1 MQTILDC
8 MKPKLEITKKRESS
22 AEYPISCERKFE
34 VGESIN
40 VRNYV
45 GKQKWIN
52 GVIQEKI
59 GTKLYRINIGET
71 GIVRHIYQLL
81 KEGNYDKSDN
91 WYDYIETPNSD
102 ELDSLPEV
110 RRYP

>member
-1 MQTILDC
+1 M
-8 MKPKLEITKKRESS
+8 
-22 AEYPISCERKFE
+22 
-34 VGESIN
+34 GESIN

-59 GTKLYRINIGET
+59 GTKLYRIKIGET
-71 GIVRHIYQLL
+71 SIVRHIDQLL
-81 KEGNYDKSDN
+81 KGGNYDKSDN
-91 WYDYIETPNSD
+91 WYDYIETPNSN

-110 RRYP
+110 RRYPLRHRTATKRYGFE